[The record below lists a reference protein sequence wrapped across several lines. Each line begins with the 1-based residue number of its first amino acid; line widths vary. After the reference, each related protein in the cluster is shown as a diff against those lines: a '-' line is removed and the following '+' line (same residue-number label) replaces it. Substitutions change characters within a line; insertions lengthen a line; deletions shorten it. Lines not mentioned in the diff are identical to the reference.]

1 MLLTIILWEK
11 TQMKISLENKTALVT
26 SATAG
31 IGFAIARGLAES
43 GARVVITGRHQD
55 KVDQAID
62 QLKKEVSDAQVTG
75 LAFNAATAEGCQKI
89 IQNLDQVDIL
99 INNLGIYGTCEFT
112 DIPDEQWFEFFETN
126 IMSGVRLS
134 RHYMQAMVEKSWGR
148 IQFISSESAFNIPAD
163 MVHYGMTKSALQG
176 LSRGLAKALSGTGVT
191 VNTILPGPT
200 RTEGAVVM
208 IENIAKQQGITPSE
222 AEQYFI
228 EQHRN
233 SSIIRRFA
241 EPREIANM
249 VVYIASEQASATT
262 GAALRV
268 EGGIIDSIH

>member
-1 MLLTIILWEK
+1 M
-11 TQMKISLENKTALVT
+11 QISLKNKIALVT

-43 GARVVITGRHQD
+43 GATVVITGRQQD
-55 KVDQAID
+55 KVEQAVN
-62 QLKKEVSDAQVTG
+62 QLKVEVADAQVTG
-75 LAFNAATAEGCQKI
+75 LALNAATAEGCQQM
-89 IQNLDQVDIL
+89 IQKLPHVDIL

-112 DIPDEQWFEFFETN
+112 EITDEQWFDFFETN
-126 IMSGVRLS
+126 VMSGVRLS
-134 RHYMQAMVEKSWGR
+134 RHYMKGMTAKGWGR

-163 MVHYGMTKSALQG
+163 MVHYGMTKSAMQG
-176 LSRGLAKALSGTGVT
+176 VSRGLAKALAGTGVT
-191 VNTILPGPT
+191 VNTVLPGPT
-200 RTEGAVVM
+200 RTEGAVIM
-208 IENIAKQQGITPSE
+208 IDNIAQQQGISSAE
-222 AEQYFI
+222 AETYFI

-268 EGGIIDSIH
+268 EGGIVDSIH